1 MQVIQCKYHGPSE
14 TRGSR
19 ITAKCEA
26 GSVSIPYPHELSG
39 QACYRAAA
47 EKLAEK
53 LGWTGKYYNQLLGG
67 QLSDSSYVFIFDNS
81 NARN

>member
-19 ITAKCEA
+19 IAAKCEA
-26 GSVSIPYPHELSG
+26 GSISIPYPHELSG
-39 QACYRAAA
+39 QACYRLAA
-47 EKLAEK
+47 EKLADK
-53 LGWTGKYYNQLLGG
+53 LGWTGKHYGPLLGG

-81 NARN
+81 HARN